1 MNKVINWIKKFDTQ
15 TLFFI
20 AAIVFLSIFVY
31 LYSDSKSNI
40 NEGLSHALSPSSI
53 GDSFSPIL
61 TSNNDT
67 NYAMPAS
74 GSIPQS
80 SSPTIDPSEL
90 LPKDGNSE
98 WNKLNPVSTANV
110 NGNVV
115 PGPHQYTVSSVPN
128 RNPNLQLRSDI
139 PIPQATVGPWN
150 NTTILPDDTRRPLDI
165 GPCK

>member
-1 MNKVINWIKKFDTQ
+1 MNKVLNWIKKLNTQ

-31 LYSDSKSNI
+31 LYSDSKSTV
-40 NEGLSHALSPSSI
+40 NEGLSHTLSPSSVE
-53 GDSFSPIL
+53 DSSVSVL
-61 TSNNDT
+61 ASNNDKE
-67 NYAMPAS
+67 YAMPTADS
-74 GSIPQS
+74 LPQS

-110 NGNVV
+110 NANVV

-128 RNPNLQLRSDI
+128 RNPNLQLRSDV

-150 NTTILPDDTRRPLDI
+150 NTTILPDETRRPLEI

>member
-1 MNKVINWIKKFDTQ
+1 MNKVLNWIKKLETQ

-31 LYSDSKSNI
+31 LYSDSKSNL
-40 NEGLSHALSPSSI
+40 NEGLSHALSPSTIDESLA
-53 GDSFSPIL
+53 PIL
-61 TSNNDT
+61 ASNNDKD
-67 NYAMPAS
+67 YAMPTADS
-74 GSIPQS
+74 LPQS
-80 SSPTIDPSEL
+80 SSPTIDPNEL

-110 NGNVV
+110 NSNVL

-150 NTTILPDDTRRPLDI
+150 NTTILPDDTRRPLEI

>member
-1 MNKVINWIKKFDTQ
+1 MNKVLNWIKKLETQ

-31 LYSDSKSNI
+31 LYSDSKSNL

-53 GDSFSPIL
+53 DDSLAPIL
-61 TSNNDT
+61 TSNSDKD
-67 NYAMPAS
+67 YAMPTADS
-74 GSIPQS
+74 LPQS
-80 SSPTIDPSEL
+80 SSPTIDPNEL

-110 NGNVV
+110 NSNVL

-150 NTTILPDDTRRPLDI
+150 NTTILPDDTRRPLEI